1 MDAPVLLTG
10 ATGYIGGRLLRHFE
24 EAGRPVRCLA
34 RNPERVRATRSTT
47 EVVLGDCLDE
57 ESLDLGFRGVGI
69 GRGRRDP
76 ENCGLTDVIDGW
88 TVDAYEPDRRLRL
101 RADLSIPDTAG

>member
-47 EVVLGDCLDE
+47 EVVRGALIQWAADGID
-57 ESLDLGFRGVGI
+57 SVFISSVVRARRRFRWIELVDQTGVSWNQI
-69 GRGRRDP
+69 LRW
-76 ENCGLTDVIDGW
+76 LTQIE
-88 TVDAYEPDRRLRL
+88 ALRS
-101 RADLSIPDTAG
+101 AA